1 MTEDRIPNKE
11 AARLLGRSARQ
22 AVLATDRA
30 MYAAA
35 AAKRLLALPEVARA
49 RTVLAYAAT
58 PEEIDPAA
66 AVDAL
71 RRHGVVV
78 ALPRVAGP
86 SELVAH
92 RIDPGMALVRGP
104 YGLIEPPADAPLVS
118 PDAID
123 VAIVPGVAF
132 DGACR
137 RVGHGVGYYD
147 RLLALMDH
155 AVTVGL
161 AFDGQV
167 MAEVPCEE
175 HDVCVDVLVTPTRTI
190 RREDG

>member
-1 MTEDRIPNKE
+1 MTEYRMPAKE

-49 RTVLAYAAT
+49 RTVLVYAAT
-58 PEEIDPAA
+58 SEEIDPAPI
-66 AVDAL
+66 VDAL
-71 RRHGVVV
+71 RRRGVVV

-92 RIDPGMALVRGP
+92 RIDPGMPLVRGS
-104 YGLIEPPADAPLVS
+104 YGLIEPPADAPVVPPEEFDL
-118 PDAID
+118 
-123 VAIVPGVAF
+123 AIVPGVAF
-132 DGACR
+132 DGMCR
-137 RVGHGVGYYD
+137 RLGRGAGHYD
-147 RLLALMDH
+147 RLLGMMPG

-161 AFDGQV
+161 AFDGQLLP
-167 MAEVPCEE
+167 EVPCEE
-175 HDVCVDVLVTPTRTI
+175 HDVCLDVVVTPTRTM
-190 RREDG
+190 RRERP